1 MKCIRFWERLYLV
14 SLLPFAKPPW
24 NKRSQNHLLLL
35 VLDLVT
41 LNCHVR
47 IQYNTL
53 QSEWNFS
60 RPLASCLRCLSRFR
74 PVQTL
79 ICVCDYPI
87 NPKSFIKL
95 VVYIQLQKKV
105 SYKKGGH
112 VYRDTLGEA
121 AWVRHQIS
129 RLVGCAKGN
138 KSPKGGLAHLA
149 SRLVLAVSLTIIRG
163 KSQKCRQ
170 GVKKWWV
177 HALLTTY
184 VHSRFFA
191 FPPFFAK
198 EYSTKRA
205 K

>member
-53 QSEWNFS
+53 HSEWNFS

-74 PVQTL
+74 L
-79 ICVCDYPI
+79 WYVCATIPNQSKKLYKTSILYPT
-87 NPKSFIKL
+87 S
-95 VVYIQLQKKV
+95 KKKFPI
-105 SYKKGGH
+105 KKGGH

-149 SRLVLAVSLTIIRG
+149 SRLVLAVSLTIISG

-170 GVKKWWV
+170 GVKKWV

-184 VHSRFFA
+184 LC
-191 FPPFFAK
+191 
-198 EYSTKRA
+198 T
-205 K
+205 